1 MYNLKEPISHECSLQ
16 VVLVNLKD
24 LSCFTVSV
32 ATLIGD
38 SKLERAP
45 TADSEGED
53 DDDEGDIPDVN
64 ILPDDDM
71 DE

>member
-1 MYNLKEPISHECSLQ
+1 M
-16 VVLVNLKD
+16 NLKD